1 MAMRRYA
8 RNNKHCRSRL
18 LSANQSGRKQVQLMA
33 IKLIA
38 DYVIGESKC
47 VEKRKVDNRRL
58 ILNIKLIGDYVI
70 GD

>member
-1 MAMRRYA
+1 
-8 RNNKHCRSRL
+8 
-18 LSANQSGRKQVQLMA
+18 MA

-47 VEKRKVDNRRL
+47 VEKRKVDNRQL

>member
-1 MAMRRYA
+1 MT
-8 RNNKHCRSRL
+8 
-18 LSANQSGRKQVQLMA
+18 

-38 DYVIGESKC
+38 DYVIEESKC

-58 ILNIKLIGDYVI
+58 TLNVKLIRDQVI